1 MPFEPSDEFIWTVDL
16 IPHPIDAK
24 KSLLLPKAVKAL
36 PESWI
41 KVYWVVIAPSGNED
55 ISV

>member
-16 IPHPIDAK
+16 ISHPIDAK
-24 KSLLLPKAVKAL
+24 KSLLLPKALKAL

-41 KVYWVVIAPSGNED
+41 KVYWVVITPSGNED